1 MLRALVI
8 VAAAYLLGSIPWS
21 YLTAAAAGH
30 KLSTV
35 GDGNIGAHNVMRHV
49 GSGWGIVSLL
59 LDVGK
64 GAVAVLVADRW
75 GTQAWMPVA
84 AALGA
89 VLGHNY
95 PLWLWFRGGKGLA
108 TSLGAALALFP
119 SLAWLL
125 LLVTTITLVV
135 TRNLAFT
142 GLLAALALTLAAYI
156 RNYDAAY
163 VLAPLGLLVLMA
175 WRQLPDLRR
184 MWRES
189 PDKRN
194 LIVNRWIRD
203 REARL

>member
-35 GDGNIGAHNVMRHV
+35 GDGNIGAHNVMRHA
-49 GSGWGIVSLL
+49 GRGWGVVALL
-59 LDVGK
+59 LDAGK
-64 GAVAVLVADRW
+64 GALAVVVARTW
-75 GTQAWMPVA
+75 GSQEWLPIG
-84 AALGA
+84 AALVA

-95 PLWLWFRGGKGLA
+95 PLWLGFRGGKGLA

-119 SLAWLL
+119 ALSWLV
-125 LLVTTITLVV
+125 LLVTAITLAV

-156 RNYDAAY
+156 KSYDVAY
-163 VLAPLGLLVLMA
+163 VLAPLGLLALMG

-189 PDKRN
+189 HDKRD
-194 LIVNRWIRD
+194 LILHRWIRD